1 MVHHHGAVLPGAAL
15 SRSDAKERRDL
26 EANFAASR
34 RAGLQNRRKPVL
46 WLVPVPATLCAH
58 RQGAAGSLGVRRR
71 SLHSAP
77 RNLANPADRTSHN
90 VRQDTAH
97 TAAEE
102 QRGQMFG
109 KKAKASF
116 LVRNVVVWLLFFHLT
131 CLASAELPACEHPKF
146 PPKIITQEEL
156 APILEQH
163 TN

>member
-1 MVHHHGAVLPGAAL
+1 
-15 SRSDAKERRDL
+15 
-26 EANFAASR
+26 
-34 RAGLQNRRKPVL
+34 
-46 WLVPVPATLCAH
+46 
-58 RQGAAGSLGVRRR
+58 VRRR

-163 TN
+163 TNWFKAVSNVNGANREPAGYDILKAIVDNRVVGRANLCNYDLHGLKLDSAELSGADLRGANLTVHP